1 MQSIIQQ
8 KLHEIEQQA
17 DVAVLYA
24 VESGSR
30 AWGFASPDSDYDVR
44 FVYVRRRDDYL
55 RLEKTSDVLEWQLD
69 ETLDISG
76 WDLKKAL
83 QLMYKSNPTIFE
95 WDRSPV
101 VYRSSPF
108 WQQIRQNFA
117 PYFSVKSG
125 LYHDL
130 SMASSNY
137 RTYLQEDTVRLKKY
151 FYVLRPVLAAQWIAE
166 RRCPPP
172 ILFDILAESVL
183 PAELRQI
190 VAELKTQKMQTP
202 EIGRGPRIPEL
213 NAYFDRVIP
222 ELMTATEAEDMH
234 STPGWEPLNR
244 MFLDGIRF
252 FENEA
257 SAL

>member
-1 MQSIIQQ
+1 MQAMIQ
-8 KLHEIEQQA
+8 KKIREIEQQA
-17 DVAVLYA
+17 DVSVLYA
-24 VESGSR
+24 AESGSR

-55 RLEKTSDVLEWQLD
+55 KLEKTSDVLEWQLD

-83 QLMYKSNPTIFE
+83 QLMHKSNPTIFE

-101 VYRSSPF
+101 VYCTTPL
-108 WQQIRQNFA
+108 WQQIRQNF
-117 PYFSVKSG
+117 PQYFSVKSG
-125 LYHDL
+125 LYHYL
-130 SMASSNY
+130 SMANSNY
-137 RTYLQEDTVRLKKY
+137 KTYLQEETVRLKKY

-183 PAELRQI
+183 PAELRPI
-190 VAELKTQKMQTP
+190 VSELKTRKMQMP

-213 NAYFDRVIP
+213 NAYFDRIIP
-222 ELMTATEAEDMH
+222 ILTAAAEA
-234 STPGWEPLNR
+234 
-244 MFLDGIRF
+244 
-252 FENEA
+252 
-257 SAL
+257 